1 MGHSSSRS
9 CGGYSGTAGVSEEV
23 QYLHGAAC
31 LMDQTGEPV
40 PVHSLL
46 REQTGMFE
54 TEGLQMEGQRISLT
68 GGFLLK
74 RQGVMNRPF
83 IRQMEELPFSAA
95 LAASVI
101 MAVFLFPARIFFFR
115 VPDDLR
121 VWSYQKVISPPL
133 QFFSAGRIQH
143 FIIFPSICYPH
154 FIGFLSLLSQN
165 LSCSELYVPMIP

>member
-1 MGHSSSRS
+1 MGHSSSCS

-46 REQTGMFE
+46 REQTGMLE
-54 TEGLQMEGQRISLT
+54 AEGLQMEGQRISLT

-74 RQGVMNRPF
+74 RQGVMDRPF

-95 LAASVI
+95 LGTSVV
-101 MAVFLFPARIFFFR
+101 MTVFLLPALMIVGRL
-115 VPDDLR
+115 PDDLGIR
-121 VWSYQKVISPPL
+121 TDENVISPTL
-133 QFFSAGRIQH
+133 
-143 FIIFPSICYPH
+143 
-154 FIGFLSLLSQN
+154 
-165 LSCSELYVPMIP
+165 